1 MKKVIDFLSKN
12 KEWIL
17 GICVVLICV
26 NYLLMNYHEKDGF
39 FYESETPVANG
50 NVCIL
55 NTSEEVVQYFV
66 CPKDSIG
73 GIKIPINKA
82 AEGEGIVTT
91 EVYKNDVLFYE
102 MSVNVSEIN
111 SGQYVLYLFEN
122 NMNSV
127 ETDIYLLKIRN
138 DSNVTIEVPL
148 TSSYKE
154 DSSLKKQNA
163 DFLGQIL
170 CTQIIYKSYQITWI
184 IAAII
189 IAAIIGVVLTIYCI
203 KKRMPLEKVF
213 LVLGGYIGILYFVT
227 LPVFRAPDEIN
238 HYMRAFEISQGNL
251 VSQHMGED
259 GVGGN
264 YLPENTIPA
273 ELCEARNID
282 YYKILENR
290 NQEMNYEQTVAYTFG
305 NTALYAPLVYLPQT
319 VGIIIGSLFTH
330 KSVYLVYAGRL
341 VTFLFC
347 YLLLYFCIKNT
358 VIRKNAVFLSCFMP
372 MLMSQIVSL
381 SADAVTIVT
390 AFALVTFCV
399 KINLDDTVGIIDNK
413 KKIGI
418 AALTLLLSLCKIVYL
433 PVCFIILWLNR
444 DKFKN
449 RKDSILFKT
458 VTLAVVSIVNVIWL
472 IISAGF
478 LVEFNPGVDSKEQV
492 KYVLTHLISYI
503 GICANTF
510 IVRAQGWLE
519 EMVGSKLGWAMDV
532 EVPLILISA
541 ILVVLVLFIVIAG
554 EEEEKE
560 LSVGGR
566 GVLLLIVLAT
576 VALIFTSLYVQWT
589 PVANTLVNGI
599 QGRYFIPL
607 IPIVVTLFTSNNVRC
622 KYNYGLLY
630 MFLFMTNMI
639 AVIKQVFFYL

>member
-1 MKKVIDFLSKN
+1 MKKIFKFWSKN

-17 GICVVLICV
+17 GICVALICF
-26 NYLLMNYHEKDGF
+26 NYLLMNYYEKDGY
-39 FYESETPVANG
+39 FYENETPVTNG
-50 NVCIL
+50 NVCVL
-55 NTSEEVVQYFV
+55 NTSEEVWQYFV
-66 CPKDSIG
+66 CTKDSIG
-73 GIKIPINKA
+73 GIKFPINNWVN
-82 AEGEGIVTT
+82 GDGTVTI
-91 EVYKNDVLFYE
+91 EVYKNNELCYESSMDV
-102 MSVNVSEIN
+102 SKIK
-111 SGQYVLYLFEN
+111 SGEYNTHLFES
-122 NMNSV
+122 NMNNV
-127 ETDIYLLKIRN
+127 ETDVYLIKIRN
-138 DSNVTIEVPL
+138 DSNVAIEIPL
-148 TSSYKE
+148 TSSYE
-154 DSSLKKQNA
+154 GDNSLQKQNT
-163 DFLGQIL
+163 DLSGQIL
-170 CTQIIYKSYQITWI
+170 CIQIIYKSYQVTWLMAALI
-184 IAAII
+184 IAM
-189 IAAIIGVVLTIYCI
+189 IIGIVLVIYCT

-213 LVLGGYIGILYFVT
+213 LILGGYIGILYFAT

-238 HYMRAFEISQGNL
+238 HYMRAFEISQGNF
-251 VSQHMGED
+251 VSEHMGED

-290 NQEMNYEQTVAYTFG
+290 NQEMNYEQPVEYTFG
-305 NTALYAPLVYLPQT
+305 NTALYAPFVYLPQA
-319 VGIIIGSLFTH
+319 VGIAIGSLFTQ

-347 YLLLYFCIKNT
+347 YLLLYCCIKNT
-358 VIRKNAVFLSCFMP
+358 VIRKNIVFLACFMP

-381 SADAVTIVT
+381 SADAVTIAT
-390 AFALVTFCV
+390 AFALITFCV
-399 KINLDDTVGIIDNK
+399 KINMDEAVTIISNRQR
-413 KKIGI
+413 IGI
-418 AALTLLLSLCKIVYL
+418 AVLTLLLSLCKIVYL

-449 RKDSILFKT
+449 RKDSILFKS

-503 GICANTF
+503 GICVNTF
-510 IVRAQGWLE
+510 VLRAQGWLE

-532 EVPLILISA
+532 EVPLILIGI
-541 ILVVLVLFIVIAG
+541 ILAVFVVFIVIAG
-554 EEEEKE
+554 EEEQKE
-560 LSVGGR
+560 LSVWGR
-566 GVLLLIVLAT
+566 GVFLLILLAT

-607 IPIVVTLFTSNNVRC
+607 IPVVVALFASNKMRC
-622 KYNYGLLY
+622 KYNYGMLY
-630 MFLFMTNMI
+630 MFLFMVNMI